1 MTMTINREE
10 FISRNPEFPWLRIDA
25 PREVES
31 FLRTRGWISADE
43 RVQQCVKPGEGNMN
57 LTMRVVTD
65 RRSMILKQSRPWVEK
80 YDQIPAPWNRI
91 EFEYRFY
98 QRISA
103 IPDVAARMPQLLL
116 ADMRACVL
124 MLDDLGDAEA
134 LTTLYA
140 GESLNTD
147 DVHELASYLGA
158 LHESTN
164 GAADSDFENLEMRE
178 LNHQHIFQIPL
189 QRDNGLGLENIEIGL
204 LAAADRLR
212 DDQAYRTRLEEIG
225 QRYLQTG
232 TVLLHG
238 DYFPGSW
245 LRTERG
251 IFVIDPEFCF
261 FGEPEIDL
269 GCALA
274 HLRLSNQPRQQ
285 AQSFLDSYT
294 KLRPGFVCDS
304 ALLSGFA
311 AAEVMRRLIG
321 VAQLPLPDSPMARTR
336 MIEQSRH
343 AIINQDWEQLWD

>member
-1 MTMTINREE
+1 MTKTINREE

-43 RVQQCVKPGEGNMN
+43 HLQQCAKPGDGNMN
-57 LTMRVVTD
+57 LTIRVVTD

-91 EFEYRFY
+91 EFEHRFY
-98 QRISA
+98 QRVSA
-103 IPDVAARMPQLLL
+103 IPDVASRMPQLLL
-116 ADMRACVL
+116 ADMHACVL

-134 LTTLYA
+134 LTTLYS
-140 GESLNTD
+140 GESLQAD
-147 DVHELASYLGA
+147 VVHELASFLGA
-158 LHESTN
+158 LHASTT
-164 GAADSDFENLEMRE
+164 GSADSAFENLEMRL

-189 QRDNGLGLENIEIGL
+189 QRDNGLDLENLETGL
-204 LAAADRLR
+204 SAAADRLR
-212 DDQAYRTRLEEIG
+212 DDQAYRTRLEGVG

-245 LRTERG
+245 LRTGRG

-274 HLRLSNQPRQQ
+274 HFRLSNQSRQH
-285 AQSFLDSYT
+285 AQSFLNSYT
-294 KLRPGFVCDS
+294 KLRPGFVYDS

-321 VAQLPLPDSPMARTR
+321 VAQLPLPDSPGRRTR
-336 MIEQSRH
+336 MIEQSRQAMIH
-343 AIINQDWEQLWD
+343 QVWEQLWD